1 MGLPARQY
9 LEIPGKQLSMRIVSP
24 VDNFKEAGLILEA
37 GADELYGGY
46 IPAEWDDYSLSA
58 SLNQRTFSAAQISS
72 EEELSEIISLVHASE
87 RSFALTLNAPFY
99 TDEQLPLL
107 IEYVDRMFTLGIDS
121 LILADVGLLRLLKKR
136 HPELEYHASTLAHLT
151 NSGALRFMAEQG
163 IQRAVLPR
171 HLSVAD
177 MASIIQQVPGVLC
190 DAFMLVGK
198 CPNTEGLC
206 TFHHSSAEKI
216 WPCEIT
222 YDVAS
227 LTDTIS
233 PELQRAMMRQ
243 ASWSET
249 NRRHGCGLCAIPHLK
264 KAGINGLKLVGRGA
278 PAAQKV
284 RNVILTREFI
294 ALAESCKDFSEYQ
307 HKAMAAHRERFGA
320 ACHQNV
326 CYYPEFFD
334 EGEL

>member
-1 MGLPARQY
+1 
-9 LEIPGKQLSMRIVSP
+9 MRIVSP
-24 VDNFKEAGLILEA
+24 VDNFKEATLLLDA

-46 IPAEWDDYSLSA
+46 IPDEWDNYSLAA

-72 EEELSEIISLVHASE
+72 EEELSEIISLVHARG

-99 TDEQLPLL
+99 TDEQLSLL
-107 IEYVDRMFTLGIDS
+107 IEYIDRMVTLGIDS

-136 HPELEYHASTLAHLT
+136 HSALEYHASTLAHLS
-151 NSGALRFMAEQG
+151 NSGAVRFMAEQG
-163 IQRAVLPR
+163 MQRVVLPR

-177 MASIIQQVPGVLC
+177 MAAIVREAPGVLC
-190 DAFMLVGK
+190 DAFLLVGK

-216 WPCEIT
+216 WPCEIP
-222 YDVAS
+222 YDVAP
-227 LTDTIS
+227 LGGTIS

-243 ASWSET
+243 ASWSDT
-249 NRRHGCGLCAIPHLK
+249 NRRHGCGLCAIPHLE
-264 KAGINGLKLVGRGA
+264 KAGIHGLKLVGRGA

-284 RNVILTREFI
+284 RNVMLTREFI
-294 ALAESCKDFSEYQ
+294 ALAESCTDLTEYS
-307 HKAMAAHRERFGA
+307 HKAIAAHKQRFGA

-334 EGEL
+334 EGSI